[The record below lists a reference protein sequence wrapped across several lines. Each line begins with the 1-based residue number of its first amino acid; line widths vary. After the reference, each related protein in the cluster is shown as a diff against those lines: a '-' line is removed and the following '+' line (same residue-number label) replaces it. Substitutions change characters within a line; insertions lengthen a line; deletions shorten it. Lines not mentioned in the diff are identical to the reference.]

1 MVGILLL
8 LLLAAG
14 LFRLRVGEVF
24 CEEVNAFPGVT
35 MTAVEGTA
43 SSTGITVE
51 VLNTT
56 ALDISSGNEALLGLQ
71 MELGGQWYWLNAFPG
86 GITTTLEAYLY
97 RSGRPRELEL
107 DWGPFLWPPVAGA
120 LPGDQVVFRG
130 AARRRQYRLSPG
142 GGVHPGIGAGNRLP
156 VRLPVCPFWPIFPGR
171 SGEKS
176 AFLPETPGH
185 L

>member
-1 MVGILLL
+1 MRRRTSRRILVGILLL

-86 GITTTLEAYLY
+86 GITSTLEAYLY
-97 RSGRPRELEL
+97 GSGRPRELEL
-107 DWGPFLWPPVAGA
+107 DWGRSYGPLWPGHYRVTKWFSAEQPAGDNTDF
-120 LPGDQVVFRG
+120 LL
-130 AARRRQYRLSPG
+130 AAEFTL
-142 GGVHPGIGAGNRLP
+142 
-156 VRLPVCPFWPIFPGR
+156 
-171 SGEKS
+171 E
-176 AFLPETPGH
+176 
-185 L
+185 

>member
-1 MVGILLL
+1 MKRRTSRLFLAGI

-14 LFRLRVGEVF
+14 IFILRVGRAF
-24 CEEVNAFPGVT
+24 DGEVNAFPGVT

-56 ALDISSGNEALLGLQ
+56 DLDISSGNEALLGLQ

-97 RSGRPRELEL
+97 GSGRPRELEL
-107 DWGPFLWPPVAGA
+107 DWGRSYGPLWPGHYRVTKWFSAEQPAGDNTDF
-120 LPGDQVVFRG
+120 LL
-130 AARRRQYRLSPG
+130 AAEFTL
-142 GGVHPGIGAGNRLP
+142 
-156 VRLPVCPFWPIFPGR
+156 
-171 SGEKS
+171 E
-176 AFLPETPGH
+176 
-185 L
+185 

>member
-1 MVGILLL
+1 MRRRTSRQILVGILLL

-56 ALDISSGNEALLGLQ
+56 DLDISSGNEALLGLQ

-86 GITTTLEAYLY
+86 GIAATMEAYLY
-97 RSGRPRELEL
+97 SSGSPRELEL
-107 DWGPFLWPPVAGA
+107 DWGRSYGPLWPGHYRVTKWFSAEQPSGGHTDF
-120 LPGDQVVFRG
+120 LL
-130 AARRRQYRLSPG
+130 AAEFTLG
-142 GGVHPGIGAGNRLP
+142 
-156 VRLPVCPFWPIFPGR
+156 
-171 SGEKS
+171 
-176 AFLPETPGH
+176 
-185 L
+185 

>member
-1 MVGILLL
+1 MRRRTSRRILVGILLL

-86 GITTTLEAYLY
+86 GIAATTEAYLY
-97 RSGRPRELEL
+97 SSGSPRELEL
-107 DWGPFLWPPVAGA
+107 DWGRFYGPLWPGHYRVTKWFSAEQPSGGHTDF
-120 LPGDQVVFRG
+120 LL
-130 AARRRQYRLSPG
+130 AAEFTLG
-142 GGVHPGIGAGNRLP
+142 
-156 VRLPVCPFWPIFPGR
+156 
-171 SGEKS
+171 
-176 AFLPETPGH
+176 
-185 L
+185 